1 MIDTKKNI
9 IIFSHEFPPFLG
21 GVGKIGYYLAKLYS
35 EDCDVTVITRK
46 EKIIKKIDKVT
57 FYIVN
62 VLPKIWFF
70 SYAFFYFK
78 NKKIFDKAD
87 LIYLNEAAPT
97 IVAGIFFSKKHLSKS
112 IIIAHGLE
120 IEGVLEKKSFL
131 HKLFRIKQ
139 NYKYALEN
147 SKKLLT
153 LSSAMKEKI
162 SSAIPEYSHKIDYCY
177 LGVDTK
183 DFYYEKNSLG
193 NFPYKKY
200 KNKKIIGSCSRIV
213 LGKGYIEMA
222 NVIKKILLKDSNYI
236 WLIAGDGSDIQ
247 TIKNHIK
254 SLGIEENVQF
264 LGALSFEELRGF
276 YSSIDIFMLLSNYDE
291 VFPLVYI
298 EAQMCGAVAIGRN
311 KGGVVEVIDTKT
323 GLLAN
328 SDKEVVD
335 FVLNAKKSEK
345 LDIIEFAQ
353 RFDIK
358 NNFNKWREVVE
369 S

>member
-1 MIDTKKNI
+1 MLNKKKL
-9 IIFSHEFPPFLG
+9 IIFTNEFPPFLG
-21 GVGKIGYYLAKLYS
+21 GVGKIAYELAKLYS
-35 EDCDVTVITRK
+35 NIYETLVIVK
-46 EKIIKKIDKVT
+46 KQKKIKFID
-57 FYIVN
+57 N
-62 VLPKIWFF
+62 VELRTVKILPKIWFL

-78 NKKIFDKAD
+78 NKKLFDNAD

-97 IVAGIFFSKKHLSKS
+97 ITAGMFFPKEHLNKCV
-112 IIIAHGLE
+112 IIAHGLE
-120 IEGVLEKKSFL
+120 VEGVLNSNKFL
-131 HKLFRIKQ
+131 HKIFGIKKA
-139 NYKYALEN
+139 YTKAIEN
-147 SKKLLT
+147 SKKLIT
-153 LSSAMKEKI
+153 LSSAMKEKL
-162 SSAIPEYSHKIDYCY
+162 IPFLEEYIEKIDYCY

-183 DFYYEKNSLG
+183 DFYYEKNSLD
-193 NFPYKKY
+193 NLPYKKY

-311 KGGVVEVIDTKT
+311 KGGVVEVLDTKT

-328 SDKEVVD
+328 SDEEVVD

-345 LDIIEFAQ
+345 LDVIEFAQ

-358 NNFNKWREVVE
+358 NSFNKWREVVE